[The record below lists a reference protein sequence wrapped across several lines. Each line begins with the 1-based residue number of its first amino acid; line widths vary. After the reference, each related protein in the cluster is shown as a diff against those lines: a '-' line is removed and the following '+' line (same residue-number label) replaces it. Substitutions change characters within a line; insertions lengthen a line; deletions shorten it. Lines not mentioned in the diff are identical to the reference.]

1 MRDRTGLQ
9 GQHDTDDTATD
20 PYGLR
25 IGGEN
30 AAKMTPATLRDLQ
43 RTVFA
48 HGPPGQYGEALTH
61 DAWKRYCCVPVKDL
75 TNTEL
80 AEGLIG
86 MEARITCPESY
97 WPQDKVSW
105 HVQIMEHQSDGRVRG
120 GHKFHAAHW
129 RADRRRKTVSKSACM
144 NPSSA

>member
-1 MRDRTGLQ
+1 MRWLLSDLTKTPNTLSSGERTDLTGGDRTGLQ

-80 AEGLIG
+80 A
-86 MEARITCPESY
+86 
-97 WPQDKVSW
+97 
-105 HVQIMEHQSDGRVRG
+105 
-120 GHKFHAAHW
+120 
-129 RADRRRKTVSKSACM
+129 
-144 NPSSA
+144 